1 MRFVHCLVDNMSNML
16 MHKNETLNTRKG
28 EVLGTYNQAPEQM
41 SKGLFINDVIT

>member
-28 EVLGTYNQAPEQM
+28 EVLVHKIKHQN
-41 SKGLFINDVIT
+41 K